1 MADKSSL
8 SNKEKDISP
17 EELVK
22 EKSAL
27 YLERFEKHAFVLGE
41 PCVDAQQYEA
51 VITRL
56 NNMIEKGLS
65 YTEYRA
71 GFGSANIEMLL
82 GVLEQYGKDGCN
94 TGAFAYRTALSTLHT
109 YVEKNKEH
117 GLEDLQLQERLDALE
132 GEPNQLG
139 GSLSF
144 TPLSAAE
151 VQSLDYKQFAAN
163 RHSMRHFSGTP
174 VEIPVLER
182 AIALAQHTPSASNKQ
197 GWRCLIISD
206 KAVLSEVLKNQ
217 NGNEGFGHEFDKLL
231 VVLAD
236 LRYYYRDKELFQA
249 YVDGGMYAQSIL
261 NALHYEHVAT
271 VPLNACLQKEQEEN
285 VRNILKLD
293 DAEILILFI
302 GVGNYPEVC
311 QTARSERRPVHEVQ
325 VI

>member
-8 SNKEKDISP
+8 LNKEKDTSL
-17 EELVK
+17 EELIK
-22 EKSAL
+22 EKSTL

-82 GVLEQYGKDGCN
+82 GVLEQYEKDGCD
-94 TGAFAYRTALSTLHT
+94 TGAFSYQTALSTLHT
-109 YVEKNKEH
+109 YVGKNKEH
-117 GLEDLQLQERLDALE
+117 GLEDPQLQERIDALA

-144 TPLSAAE
+144 TPLSAEE
-151 VQSLDYKQFAAN
+151 VQSLDYKQFAAS

-174 VEIPVLER
+174 VDIAVLKQ

-261 NALHYEHVAT
+261 NALYYEHVAT
-271 VPLNACLQKEQEEN
+271 VPLNACLKKEQEEN

-311 QTARSERRPVHEVQ
+311 RTARSERRPLHEIQ